1 MNPSEHDLIQA
12 ARSGDAPALEALL
25 TRHAP
30 AVLRFGQKMCGHPE
44 DAQDVLQEALL
55 AAARGVKDFRGDS
68 SFSTWLFTIVRSYCI
83 KKRRV
88 SKFAPAEMLSLDH
101 DSSTARLASS
111 VPLPDE
117 AASDNQLSRELEV
130 AISELDEANREV
142 LLLRDVEGLTAPEVA
157 SVLGISVDAVKSR
170 LHRARVQVRARL
182 EPMLPKNERL
192 TAPSAECPE
201 IALLFSR
208 YLEGE
213 IGQAECAAM
222 EKHVASCAT
231 CRAGCDSLK
240 HTLALCRSSANG
252 AGSEVS
258 GEVQALVRKALGDLS
273 ATPMATRPSTT

>member
-1 MNPSEHDLIQA
+1 MIPSEHDLIRA
-12 ARSGDAPALEALL
+12 ARSGDAAALEALL

-55 AAARGVKDFRGDS
+55 AAARSVKDFRGDA

-88 SKFAPAEMLSLDH
+88 SKFAPTETVSLDH
-101 DSSTARLASS
+101 DVSAARLASTA
-111 VPLPDE
+111 PLPDE
-117 AASDNQLSRELEV
+117 AASDNQLSRELNV
-130 AISELDEANREV
+130 AIGELEEANREV

-182 EPMLPKNERL
+182 EPLLPSTERAA
-192 TAPSAECPE
+192 APSAECPE

-213 IGQAECAAM
+213 IGQTECAAM
-222 EKHVASCAT
+222 EKHVASCAR

-240 HTLALCRSSANG
+240 HTLALCRSDASG
-252 AGSEVS
+252 PSSEVS
-258 GEVQALVRKALGDLS
+258 EDVQALVRNAVRKLS
-273 ATPMATRPSTT
+273 TAPIAR

>member
-1 MNPSEHDLIQA
+1 MIPSEHDLIRA
-12 ARSGDAPALEALL
+12 ARSGDAAALEALL

-55 AAARGVKDFRGDS
+55 AAARSVKDFRGDA

-88 SKFAPAEMLSLDH
+88 SKFAPTETVSLDH
-101 DSSTARLASS
+101 DVSAARLASTA
-111 VPLPDE
+111 PLPDE
-117 AASDNQLSRELEV
+117 AASDNQLSRELNV
-130 AISELDEANREV
+130 AIGELEEANREV

-182 EPMLPKNERL
+182 EPLLPANERAA
-192 TAPSAECPE
+192 APSAECPE

-213 IGQAECAAM
+213 IGQTECAAM
-222 EKHVASCAT
+222 EKHVASCAR

-240 HTLALCRSSANG
+240 HTLALCRSDASG
-252 AGSEVS
+252 PSSEVS
-258 GEVQALVRKALGDLS
+258 EDVQALVRNAVRKLS
-273 ATPMATRPSTT
+273 TAPIAR

>member
-1 MNPSEHDLIQA
+1 MTPSEHDLIEA
-12 ARSGDAPALEALL
+12 ARAGDAPALEALL

-55 AAARGVKDFRGDS
+55 AAARNVHDFRGDS
-68 SFSTWLFTIVRSYCI
+68 SFATWLFTIVRSFCI

-88 SKFAPAEMLSLDH
+88 SKFAPAETVSLDH
-101 DSSTARLASS
+101 DTSAARVASS
-111 VPLPDE
+111 APLPDE
-117 AASDNQLSRELEV
+117 AAADNQMSLALSV
-130 AISELDEANREV
+130 AISELEEANREV

-182 EPMLPKNERL
+182 EPLFPKTERV
-192 TAPSAECPE
+192 TAPGAECPE

-213 IGQAECAAM
+213 IGETECAAM
-222 EKHVASCAT
+222 EKHVASCAR
-231 CRAGCDSLK
+231 CQAGCDSLR
-240 HTLALCRSSANG
+240 HTLALCRSNATG
-252 AGSEVS
+252 PGSEVS
-258 GEVQALVRKALGDLS
+258 EEVQTLVRKALREVS
-273 ATPMATRPSTT
+273 AAPMGR

>member
-1 MNPSEHDLIQA
+1 MTHTEQDLIDA
-12 ARSGDAPALEALL
+12 ARAGDAAALEALL

-55 AAARGVKDFRGDS
+55 AAARNVRDFRGDA
-68 SFSTWLFTIVRSYCI
+68 SFASWLFTIVRSFCI

-88 SKFAPAEMLSLDH
+88 SKFAPSETVSLDH
-101 DSSTARLASS
+101 DASAARLASS
-111 VPLPDE
+111 APLPDE
-117 AASDNQLSRELEV
+117 AAADNELSRALSAAIAELE
-130 AISELDEANREV
+130 EANREV

-182 EPMLPKNERL
+182 EPLFAKAERV
-192 TAPSAECPE
+192 TTRGVECPE

-213 IGQAECAAM
+213 IGEIECAAM
-222 EKHVASCAT
+222 EKHVASCAS

-240 HTLALCRSSANG
+240 HTLALCRSNARG
-252 AGSEVS
+252 PGSEVS
-258 GEVQALVRKALGDLS
+258 EEVQALVRQALRELAG
-273 ATPMATRPSTT
+273 APRVR